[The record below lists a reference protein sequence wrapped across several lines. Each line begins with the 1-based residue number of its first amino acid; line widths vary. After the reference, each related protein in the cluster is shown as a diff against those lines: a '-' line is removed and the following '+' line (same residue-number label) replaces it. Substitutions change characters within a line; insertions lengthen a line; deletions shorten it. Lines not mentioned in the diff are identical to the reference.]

1 MDVAGPGPGRVAV
14 DQTVDLGVLMRILQ
28 GLETLRSRQWACVR
42 DRRPCRAKLSA
53 IIRRF

>member
-1 MDVAGPGPGRVAV
+1 MDVAGPGRVAV

-53 IIRRF
+53 MIPRF